1 MVERSESREGP
12 GNKTDNKIQN
22 DGLNSANYGNRFHFS
37 NNLWY
42 IHYRVSKE
50 NTQNDVYCQ
59 LVMKQDVFIGMHEQ
73 NHDIYSFTVLLY
85 NYYIHVQVYAIIVYY
100 Y

>member
-1 MVERSESREGP
+1 MRTE
-12 GNKTDNKIQN
+12 N
-22 DGLNSANYGNRFHFS
+22 
-37 NNLWY
+37 
-42 IHYRVSKE
+42 YRVSTE

-85 NYYIHVQVYAIIVYY
+85 IHVQVYAIIVYITK
-100 Y
+100 